1 MKIDGIGE
9 AKAKALIKHFKT
21 ITAIKN
27 ASVEELCEVGGI
39 SKRDAENINKY
50 YTEM

>member
-9 AKAKALIKHFKT
+9 AKAKALMKHFKT
-21 ITAIKN
+21 ISAIKN
-27 ASVEELCEVGGI
+27 ASVDELYAVSGI

-50 YTEM
+50 YSEM